1 MFGPVVAVKPVLD
14 CPLRERMPAF
24 GAVGLVWFQSN
35 SLQLLLRDTVPADRL
50 EVRSA
55 AVRRVE
61 EISFMGIDWRPVIQ
75 MNDR

>member
-1 MFGPVVAVKPVLD
+1 
-14 CPLRERMPAF
+14 
-24 GAVGLVWFQSN
+24 
-35 SLQLLLRDTVPADRL
+35 LLRDTVPADRL